1 MEEVF
6 NYSRDSSSS
15 ILSFLRYWENESKNL
30 NVTISNSEDS
40 IKLMTIH
47 QAKGLEFPIVIL
59 PFLDTLIHPNL
70 NEKIWYPFKSGN

>member
-1 MEEVF
+1 MLADVYVSTFMEEVF

-47 QAKGLEFPIVIL
+47 QAKRIRIPDSYF
-59 PFLDTLIHPNL
+59 TL
-70 NEKIWYPFKSGN
+70 S